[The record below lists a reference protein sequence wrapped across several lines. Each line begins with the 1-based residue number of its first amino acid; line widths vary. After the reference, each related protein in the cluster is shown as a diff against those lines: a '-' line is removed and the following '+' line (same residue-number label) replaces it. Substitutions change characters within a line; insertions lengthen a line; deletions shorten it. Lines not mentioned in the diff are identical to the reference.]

1 MDKGQRFK
9 LITNVITL
17 SLTTLLLVFT
27 LFGWYV
33 TNSKAEVHGV
43 TGVSASDSSVSM
55 LDDVTAVRY
64 SLNGDITTNKYKKQS
79 GGKLVLVES
88 TVYTASTNTTETI
101 DEFEETT
108 YFVITE
114 MLPGEHVDITIGYT
128 IDSSKDGKNYEIYL
142 KNIVGDEF
150 KEKVDGKTHYVTGA
164 FRYKNISLK
173 DSNGTD
179 AAGFTADTEYAWFS
193 GYAIDKDDSPALD
206 KVILNHTWD
215 SDYGSLYYTFSIYE
229 DFTQYYRLIAQ
240 AEHSYGNLL
249 SQKNFNIGEIYLFLK

>member
-88 TVYTASTNTTETI
+88 TIYTAATDTTETI

-114 MLPGEHVDITIGYT
+114 MLPGEHVDITIGYK
-128 IDSSKDGKNYEIYL
+128 IDSSKDGKSYEIYL

-150 KEKVDGKTHYVTGA
+150 VVDGKSHYVTGA
-164 FRYKNISLK
+164 FRYKNLTLK
-173 DSNGTD
+173 DANGD
-179 AAGFTADTEYAWFS
+179 PVSDFTADTEYTWFS
-193 GYAIDKDDSPALD
+193 GYQINKDDSPALD
-206 KVILNHTWD
+206 MPILSHTWD
-215 SDYGSLYYTFSIYE
+215 SDYGSLYYSFSIYE

-240 AEHSYGNLL
+240 AEASYGNLL
-249 SQKNFNIGEIYLFLK
+249 SRKNFNIGEIYLFLR